1 MKEINL
7 NSSYMRTKIFLL
19 LLITAILTLSF
30 TFGTIRSEKTLA
42 KPASV
47 PHEPV
52 GGLVINDDAKN

>member
-1 MKEINL
+1 
-7 NSSYMRTKIFLL
+7 MRTKIFLL